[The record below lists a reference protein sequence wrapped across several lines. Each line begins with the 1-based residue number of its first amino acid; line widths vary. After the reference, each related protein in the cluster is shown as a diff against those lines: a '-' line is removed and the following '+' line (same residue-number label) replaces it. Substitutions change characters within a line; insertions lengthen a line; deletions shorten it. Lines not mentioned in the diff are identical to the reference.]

1 MKPKSSLLSLIRIVR
16 NKYFI
21 VSTLFAVWII
31 FFDQSNLID
40 WMGAL
45 KDVKK
50 QKSEKKYY
58 EEEIARTRE
67 KLRELQSN
75 RDSLEKFAREQY
87 YYLEDGEEVFIV
99 ERGKIVR

>member
-1 MKPKSSLLSLIRIVR
+1 MKLIKIVR

-21 VSTLFAVWII
+21 VGIAFAVLVI

-40 WMGAL
+40 WSASLADL
-45 KDVKK
+45 KR
-50 QKSEKKYY
+50 QEQEKKFY

-67 KLRELQSN
+67 KLQELQSN

-87 YYLEDGEEVFIV
+87 YYLEDNEEIFII
-99 ERGKIVR
+99 R

>member
-1 MKPKSSLLSLIRIVR
+1 MIRNSFLYVLVKILK

-21 VSTLFAVWII
+21 VGTLFAIWVT

-40 WMGAL
+40 WSKAL
-45 KDVKK
+45 ADLSR
-50 QKSEKKYY
+50 QRTEKRYY

-67 KLRELQSN
+67 QLRELQSN

-87 YYLEDGEEVFIV
+87 YYLEEGEVIFIV
-99 ERGKIVR
+99 EEKK

>member
-1 MKPKSSLLSLIRIVR
+1 MKANISIVSLIKIVR

-21 VSTLFAVWII
+21 VGTLFAVWII

-40 WMGAL
+40 WRGAV
-45 KDVKK
+45 KDVRN
-50 QKSEKKYY
+50 QQNEKRYY

-87 YYLEDGEEVFIV
+87 YYLEDGEEIFIV
-99 ERGKIVR
+99 EGRGKR

>member
-1 MKPKSSLLSLIRIVR
+1 MNRNSSLSSLIKVVR

-21 VSTLFAVWII
+21 VGVAFALLVI

-40 WMGAL
+40 WAASRMDL
-45 KDVKK
+45 KRQKREK
-50 QKSEKKYY
+50 QYY

-87 YYLEDGEEVFIV
+87 YYLEDGEEIFIM
-99 ERGKIVR
+99 E